1 MRALHRTTLSLS
13 FCLRAMHLDHV
24 VVVMKSKRNMNKVF
38 FPGHVQPM
46 SLRNTTRETTTDN
59 NNKNKNK
66 NSNNSNESRI

>member
-1 MRALHRTTLSLS
+1 
-13 FCLRAMHLDHV
+13 
-24 VVVMKSKRNMNKVF
+24 MKSKRNMNKVF

-46 SLRNTTRETTTDN
+46 SLRNTPRETTTDNN